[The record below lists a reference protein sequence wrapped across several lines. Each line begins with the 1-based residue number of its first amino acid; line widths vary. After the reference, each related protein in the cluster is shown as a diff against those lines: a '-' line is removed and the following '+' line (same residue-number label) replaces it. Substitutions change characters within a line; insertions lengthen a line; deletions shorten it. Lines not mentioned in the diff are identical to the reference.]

1 MPVYYSKQINEDSQ
15 IVIWEITESLKDL
28 LQISRI
34 TKEELEDAGK
44 KNPKRQLEWIATRL
58 LVKKMLGEDKKIE
71 IFYDDYGKPHLKGT
85 AKHISISH
93 TKQFVAVIMHNKKHV
108 GIDIEIIAPR
118 IENISQRFL
127 SKKEMVWTK
136 ENYSLE
142 KLFVVWGAK
151 ESAFKIYAEGGIEFR
166 EMLEVGQF
174 DYAQQGATD
183 ITLHKN
189 NVTCAYPVWW
199 EQVREIMLVYAI
211 EN

>member
-1 MPVYYSKQINEDSQ
+1 MAVYYSKQIDKDSQ
-15 IVIWEITESLKDL
+15 IVIWEITESLNDL
-28 LQISRI
+28 LQLSRI
-34 TKEELEDAGK
+34 TKGELEESGG
-44 KNPKRQLEWIATRL
+44 KNPKRQLEWVAIRL
-58 LVKKMLGEDKKIE
+58 LIKKMLGDDKKVE

-85 AKHISISH
+85 DKRISISH
-93 TKQFVAVIMHNKKHV
+93 TKQFVAVIMHDKKHV
-108 GIDIEIIAPR
+108 GIDIEIIAAR

-127 SKKEMVWTK
+127 STKEIVWTS
-136 ENYSLE
+136 ENYSIE

-166 EMLEVGQF
+166 EMFEVRQF
-174 DYAQQGATD
+174 DYAQKGTTH

-199 EQVREIMLVYAI
+199 EQIGKLMLVYAI